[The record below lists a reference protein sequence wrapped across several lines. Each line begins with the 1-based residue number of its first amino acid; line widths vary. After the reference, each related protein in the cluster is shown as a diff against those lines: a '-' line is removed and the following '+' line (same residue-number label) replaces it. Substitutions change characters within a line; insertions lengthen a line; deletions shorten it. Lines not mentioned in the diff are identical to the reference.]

1 MTLMSKICG
10 VSTSTVLDYIIN
22 HPYSPALI
30 GFIVNFSKS
39 KRYVK
44 IERLKKLLIID
55 KKKCKFVAVLVK
67 PDNND
72 LEKIKDLPFDY
83 YQIYDCNPEEIKFIK
98 EKYNKKIISA
108 ITVEKKEDVSKYKNF
123 VSISDIILFDS
134 KGYEKSLSYD
144 HNLLNEVPNN
154 INKMIAGN
162 IQFDDD
168 IEKFRNICKY
178 IDISG
183 GLETSGVKDIS
194 KIDIFLN
201 KIKQLN
207 NETKKRYSINRS
219 T

>member
-1 MTLMSKICG
+1 MSKICG
-10 VSTSTVLDYIIN
+10 VSTSEVLDYIID
-22 HPYSPALI
+22 HPCSPTLV

-39 KRYVK
+39 KRYINNDK
-44 IERLKKLLIID
+44 LKKLLTIN
-55 KKKCKFVAVLVK
+55 KKKCQFVAVLVK
-67 PDNND
+67 PNNND

-108 ITVEKKEDVSKYKNF
+108 ITVEKKDDVKKYKDF
-123 VSISDIILFDS
+123 VTISDIILFDS

-162 IQFDDD
+162 IQFNDD
-168 IEKFRNICKY
+168 IEKFKNICKY

-183 GLETSGVKDIS
+183 GLETSGLKDIS

-201 KIKQLN
+201 KVKQLN
-207 NETKKRYSINRS
+207 NEN
-219 T
+219 

>member
-1 MTLMSKICG
+1 MLLTSKICG
-10 VSTSTVLDYIIN
+10 VSTSEVLNYIIN
-22 HPYSPALI
+22 HPCSPGLI
-30 GFIVNFSKS
+30 GFIVNFPKS
-39 KRYVK
+39 KRYIK
-44 IERLKKLLIID
+44 NDKLKKLLTIN
-55 KKKCKFVAVLVK
+55 KKKCQFVAVLVK

-108 ITVEKKEDVSKYKNF
+108 ITVEKKDDVKKYKDF
-123 VSISDIILFDS
+123 VTISDIILFDS

-162 IQFDDD
+162 IQFNDD
-168 IEKFRNICKY
+168 IEKFKNICKY

-183 GLETSGVKDIS
+183 GLETSGLKDIS

-201 KIKQLN
+201 KVKQLN
-207 NETKKRYSINRS
+207 NEN
-219 T
+219 